1 MPWLLVGKYKK
12 GGIKK
17 RKKKP
22 FLFRK
27 IRSLFP
33 LHRSR
38 FQDVTTYYLH
48 HGRASY
54 RYSLPSIHMSP
65 VSIIFSDLPRPKSSS
80 QPHQRKKKGCPDQGC
95 IDLEGYPCKRLSP
108 VFATKSNHL
117 SCRLAP
123 LPPNTHQLTS
133 RLSTRPL
140 PILHNLLS
148 FTSAH
153 KSQQSPLFPPAA
165 IQNFSSISPRLIR
178 HRPVQILPPPS
189 TCLWSPQR
197 HHSYHGFHG
206 REFRF

>member
-1 MPWLLVGKYKK
+1 MDERVTD
-12 GGIKK
+12 I
-17 RKKKP
+17 RCRP
-22 FLFRK
+22 FTCLQSHNFFRFAPPQ
-27 IRSLFP
+27 ILFP
-33 LHRSR
+33 
-38 FQDVTTYYLH
+38 T
-48 HGRASY
+48 
-54 RYSLPSIHMSP
+54 P
-65 VSIIFSDLPRPKSSS
+65 PK
-80 QPHQRKKKGCPDQGC
+80 KKKGCPDQGC

>member
-1 MPWLLVGKYKK
+1 MPWLLVGKYKQ

-17 RKKKP
+17 RKKKALP
-22 FLFRK
+22 IQEDQIIIPVAQIEVPRRHYLLFTSWTSELQIFVAIHSHVSSLHNFFRFAPPQ
-27 IRSLFP
+27 ILFP
-33 LHRSR
+33 
-38 FQDVTTYYLH
+38 T
-48 HGRASY
+48 
-54 RYSLPSIHMSP
+54 P
-65 VSIIFSDLPRPKSSS
+65 PK
-80 QPHQRKKKGCPDQGC
+80 KKKGCPDQGC

-178 HRPVQILPPPS
+178 HRPVQILP
-189 TCLWSPQR
+189 SPIDLPLVSSKAPQLPR
-197 HHSYHGFHG
+197 LP
-206 REFRF
+206 RP